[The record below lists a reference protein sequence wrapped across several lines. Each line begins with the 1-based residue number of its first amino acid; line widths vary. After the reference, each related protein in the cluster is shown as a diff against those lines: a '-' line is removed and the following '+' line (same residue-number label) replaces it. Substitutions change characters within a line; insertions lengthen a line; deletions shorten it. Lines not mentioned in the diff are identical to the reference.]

1 MCLREQTTEALWLD
15 ESCKHSAITEL
26 LKWDF
31 DNTKAWSSDFLTR
44 LEYVLEDNPIKHC
57 MASTGTSGFSSTPN
71 YCPRSLT
78 VSSGEIFV
86 LSLNQG
92 AKQEQLPLRENNT
105 FAPMTP

>member
-1 MCLREQTTEALWLD
+1 
-15 ESCKHSAITEL
+15 
-26 LKWDF
+26 
-31 DNTKAWSSDFLTR
+31 
-44 LEYVLEDNPIKHC
+44 
-57 MASTGTSGFSSTPN
+57 MASTGTSGFSSIPN

-92 AKQEQLPLRENNT
+92 AKQEQLPLWENNT